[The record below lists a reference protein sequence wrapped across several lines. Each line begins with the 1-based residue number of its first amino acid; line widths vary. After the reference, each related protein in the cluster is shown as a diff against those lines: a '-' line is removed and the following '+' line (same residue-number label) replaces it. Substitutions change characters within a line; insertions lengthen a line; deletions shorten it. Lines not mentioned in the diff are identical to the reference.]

1 MKEDDGSDEPEEI
14 VKSEV
19 SPASFNFPGTN
30 SLERISGTS
39 LTTLSSNATLLNY
52 PEGLTIGTPSSYSNL
67 QTGESKEFK
76 KSTLSSDR

>member
-1 MKEDDGSDEPEEI
+1 MKEDGSSDEPEEI

-19 SPASFNFPGTN
+19 SSFNFPGAN
-30 SLERISGTS
+30 SLERLSGTS